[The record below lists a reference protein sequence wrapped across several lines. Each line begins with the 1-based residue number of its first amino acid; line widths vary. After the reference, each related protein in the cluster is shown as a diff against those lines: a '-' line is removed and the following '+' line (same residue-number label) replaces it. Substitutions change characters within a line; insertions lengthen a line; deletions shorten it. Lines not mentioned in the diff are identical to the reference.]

1 MSPSSASSDLQFS
14 ALQERLHAL
23 ARKEIAPHADAVDRD
38 ARFPEETFALLRRER
53 LLSAYVP
60 GEFGGMGLS
69 LTQIARLCEL
79 LGQYDA
85 NAAMIYAMHQIQ
97 VANLVH
103 HATHQPFF
111 QRYLRELAAGQL
123 LLGSATTEAGI
134 GGDIRNSRCAV
145 EVDGDRFRLEKN
157 APVISYGEQSDA
169 ILVTCRRHA
178 DAPSHDQLDVLV
190 RRQDYTLEFTQ
201 GWDTLGFRGTCSL
214 GYILRAEAAI
224 EQILPLPYAEIHR
237 RTMAPCAHILW
248 TSLWL
253 GLATDAVIKARATV
267 RADARKTPGVLP
279 ISATRLAELEI
290 LLNQLR
296 STVHDTTAEYQRQLD
311 TRDDESAG
319 SVAFLLRINQL
330 KLTASQMIVDI
341 VGRAMLIVGI
351 GSYRNDSPQS
361 LCRHLRDAHGAAL
374 MVNNDRILGHNAS
387 LQIGLR

>member
-1 MSPSSASSDLQFS
+1 MRSQPMSDLDFS
-14 ALQERLHAL
+14 SLLERLQAL
-23 ARKEIAPHADAVDRD
+23 ARQQIAPHADAVDRD
-38 ARFPEETFALLRRER
+38 ARFPAEAFTLLRAQR
-53 LLSAYVP
+53 LLGAYVP
-60 GEFGGMGLS
+60 PALWGMGLT
-69 LTQIARLCEL
+69 LAQIARVCEL
-79 LGQYDA
+79 LGQHDA

-103 HATHQPFF
+103 HASDHPFF
-111 QRYLRELAAGQL
+111 RRYLQQLAADEL

-145 EVDGDRFRLEKN
+145 EVQGDRFRLEKH
-157 APVISYGEQSDA
+157 APVISYGEQADA
-169 ILVTCRRHA
+169 ILVTCRRSA

-190 RRQDYTLEFTQ
+190 RREDYTLEFTQ

-214 GYILRAEAAI
+214 GYILRAEANV
-224 EQILPLPYAEIHR
+224 EQILPLPYADIHR

-267 RADARKTPGVLP
+267 RADARKTPGTLP
-279 ISATRLAELEI
+279 ISATRLAELEL

-311 TRDDESAG
+311 GADAEAAG

-351 GSYRNDSPQS
+351 AGYRNDSPQS
-361 LCRHLRDAHGAAL
+361 LGRHLRDAHGAAL

-387 LQIGLR
+387 LQLGLR